1 MNIERFIIEI
11 YCCIEEKLRGIKLRS
26 RGFAPKLTDAELIT
40 MEIVGH
46 LTHQNCTEWIYNYFK
61 THWQDWFPKLGSR
74 ANFMKQ
80 SYNLSLV
87 KQRLITDIFATNSI
101 LHIIDG
107 LPLPICKYARSNRC
121 RSMQDMA
128 SYGYCAAKDEHYYG
142 LKSHIMIDTK
152 NLITFVTLTSASTDE
167 REVLHNLCGTVSGHV
182 LGDKGYISQ
191 EKQAILKKNN
201 IEIHTLKRQNMQ
213 DNRSRNSRKFIS
225 KTRKLIETTFSILT
239 ETFDI
244 AHTKARSVHSYAS
257 KIASKILAYNFKILL
272 KS

>member
-1 MNIERFIIEI
+1 MNIETLIIEI
-11 YCCIEEKLRGIKLRS
+11 YCCIEEKLKGLKLRR
-26 RGFAPKLTDAELIT
+26 RGFSPKLTDAELIT
-40 MEIVGH
+40 IEIVGH
-46 LTHQNCTEWIYNYFK
+46 LMHQNCTQWIYNYFK
-61 THWQDWFPKLGSR
+61 THWQDWFPNLGSR

-80 SYNLSLV
+80 SYNLSFI
-87 KQRLITDIFATNSI
+87 KQRLMKDIFPTKST

-107 LPLPICKYARSNRC
+107 LPLPICHHARSNRC

-128 SYGYCAAKDEHYYG
+128 SYGYCAAKDERYYG
-142 LKSHIMIDTK
+142 LKAHIMIDDK

-167 REVLHNLCGTVSGHV
+167 REVLHNLCGTIYGHL

-201 IEIHTLKRQNMQ
+201 IEIHTLKRHNMQ
-213 DNRSRNSRKFIS
+213 DNRSENSKKFIS

-239 ETFDI
+239 QTFDI
-244 AHTKARSVHSYAS
+244 AHTKARSIHSYAS
-257 KIASKILAYNFKILL
+257 KIASKILAYNFSILL